1 MVFRFITILEILMEW
16 FRFKVHLIGLKDI
29 VVIMEPVSREAGDL
43 GLLIK
48 IWEDLYGNLM
58 VLLSGLL

>member
-1 MVFRFITILEILMEW
+1 MEW
-16 FRFKVHLIGLKDI
+16 FRLKVHLIGLKDI

-43 GLLIK
+43 GLLIR